1 MWLETRENNHLDL
14 LNGVKTLCQAL
25 ADNGCQKIVLNSCLG
40 ADLDI
45 AVPAFQSRKAMEE
58 CVIESG
64 IPYTI
69 LRSPPHEGYFI
80 KLAAS
85 DIRIPHCSGNVLYPI
100 STADIALASVASL
113 DSEHTVN
120 KTLSLCGPKE
130 LSARGAYEQA
140 CLALNTPK
148 TPVYTGSTLFGG
160 LKMLGRPFR
169 RFSNRWS
176 EIEVWFKHDFQAEP
190 EVVQSQFGIEL
201 SPIDE
206 PLNAFSQR
214 FHIRNTPELREQHM
228 VHPQFYATVYSPG
241 TAKLSEMPTGPVR
254 PSDDS
259 KQGNCSH

>member
-1 MWLETRENNHLDL
+1 
-14 LNGVKTLCQAL
+14 
-25 ADNGCQKIVLNSCLG
+25 
-40 ADLDI
+40 
-45 AVPAFQSRKAMEE
+45 
-58 CVIESG
+58 
-64 IPYTI
+64 
-69 LRSPPHEGYFI
+69 
-80 KLAAS
+80 
-85 DIRIPHCSGNVLYPI
+85 
-100 STADIALASVASL
+100 
-113 DSEHTVN
+113 
-120 KTLSLCGPKE
+120 
-130 LSARGAYEQA
+130 
-140 CLALNTPK
+140 
-148 TPVYTGSTLFGG
+148 
-160 LKMLGRPFR
+160 MLGRPFR

-259 KQGNCSH
+259 KQ